1 MELEGR
7 TSCSSAEVSS
17 GQPQE
22 SGELVEEPKP
32 MELEGKTDC
41 SSAEVSSGQP
51 QESGGLAEE
60 PKPMELEGKTSCS
73 SHLPSPSKLPP
84 TEKQQLDTLNYLIRE
99 MTLGIKNGTF
109 KMKDFKYFDR
119 KDVNKAY
126 SIVLKNVRHPE
137 KQTANISDSEV
148 TRESDLDYLIRQMT
162 LRMQNGN
169 FKIKDFEQHFYR
181 EDVDKAHLIALKII
195 PYPEKR
201 TADFSDPEVIFVGT
215 KCGND
220 ATSVIT
226 VSSKES
232 AGGSSD
238 EPLESGRVVAIEDT
252 VAVHND
258 SGLSEE
264 SNQDVDSE
272 SVDSDV
278 IYVKTVP
285 GKPDRNNIEPQDV
298 ITEGS
303 SDEPQES
310 GQVVEV
316 EDTVPVHNDSGLSE
330 ESNQDVPVASHNTE
344 ELSSVSG
351 CIQLDPAC
359 ENLDLFQ
366 GDIFDE
372 ELEFVQLLLNN
383 SEEDSFSFDDIGMK
397 DLEDGESPCMN
408 SDDDYVLNDS
418 TDGECMNSQDA
429 DDVGMKDLEDGESP
443 YMNSDDDVLND
454 STDGEGMNSQDVDI
468 DDSEDEEVGSD
479 DDYVL
484 NNSTDEE
491 STTSEDV
498 NMNSDHFDMNDLKNE
513 EDCIYS
519 NRRKKR
525 KCNDYHVG
533 NESYPDCVVD
543 VSKNN
548 SLSLFTKQNISAG
561 EIIAPLFGCAV
572 PVDSL
577 TKIQKRY
584 PSATF
589 ECLSPKY
596 ALVSTDKS
604 GSVAS
609 FAQHRCNGSNSE
621 LRRICLPNGDK
632 ALALFALRDIKA
644 GEEITR
650 DKAFNFSPKLFVPG
664 PDIKSQ
670 KKECNCGAVN
680 CSKLVDDQVKYDGRN
695 VLGMELVQDVKT
707 PMLSHNEANEWP
719 SLFPR
724 RDDEEMHPF
733 IVARGKKCQMCNKL
747 KRLGIQMRPT
757 GIFRCLCCNLHLCHD
772 CHFKYWHR
780 NLADDYVTVKLSN
793 GVTLNMKSPGD
804 RETLLNMTPF
814 DHPNQVPGE
823 IMNSRRLE
831 KRLHARV
838 FSSGI
843 TPRRPCLICEGKKSV
858 ARCVQCRVNLC
869 NQCWFKWHININ
881 PICTIK
887 AKTVE
892 HSIVR

>member
-1 MELEGR
+1 MN
-7 TSCSSAEVSS
+7 S
-17 GQPQE
+17 
-22 SGELVEEPKP
+22 
-32 MELEGKTDC
+32 
-41 SSAEVSSGQP
+41 
-51 QESGGLAEE
+51 
-60 PKPMELEGKTSCS
+60 
-73 SHLPSPSKLPP
+73 
-84 TEKQQLDTLNYLIRE
+84 
-99 MTLGIKNGTF
+99 
-109 KMKDFKYFDR
+109 
-119 KDVNKAY
+119 
-126 SIVLKNVRHPE
+126 
-137 KQTANISDSEV
+137 
-148 TRESDLDYLIRQMT
+148 
-162 LRMQNGN
+162 
-169 FKIKDFEQHFYR
+169 
-181 EDVDKAHLIALKII
+181 
-195 PYPEKR
+195 
-201 TADFSDPEVIFVGT
+201 
-215 KCGND
+215 
-220 ATSVIT
+220 
-226 VSSKES
+226 
-232 AGGSSD
+232 
-238 EPLESGRVVAIEDT
+238 
-252 VAVHND
+252 
-258 SGLSEE
+258 
-264 SNQDVDSE
+264 QDVD
-272 SVDSDV
+272 DV
-278 IYVKTVP
+278 
-285 GKPDRNNIEPQDV
+285 
-298 ITEGS
+298 
-303 SDEPQES
+303 
-310 GQVVEV
+310 
-316 EDTVPVHNDSGLSE
+316 
-330 ESNQDVPVASHNTE
+330 
-344 ELSSVSG
+344 
-351 CIQLDPAC
+351 
-359 ENLDLFQ
+359 
-366 GDIFDE
+366 
-372 ELEFVQLLLNN
+372 
-383 SEEDSFSFDDIGMK
+383 GMK

-498 NMNSDHFDMNDLKNE
+498 NMNSEHFDMNDLKNE

-869 NQCWFKWHININ
+869 NQCWFKWHTNIN

-892 HSIVR
+892 HSIVRRDCEY